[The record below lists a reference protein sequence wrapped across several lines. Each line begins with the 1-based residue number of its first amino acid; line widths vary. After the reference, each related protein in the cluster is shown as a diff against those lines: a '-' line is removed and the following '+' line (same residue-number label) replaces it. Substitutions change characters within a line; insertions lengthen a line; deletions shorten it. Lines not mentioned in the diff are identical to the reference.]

1 MSQPS
6 QFQMDSLTLMLNV
19 KTQEV
24 KQNLCD
30 TNDQLQ
36 TYSLELTIV
45 YNYSIVDLEE
55 PKKGVG
61 YSQQATS

>member
-1 MSQPS
+1 
-6 QFQMDSLTLMLNV
+6 MDSLTLTLNV

-24 KQNLCD
+24 RQNLCD

-55 PKKGVG
+55 QKKELVTVNR
-61 YSQQATS
+61 QLVKVQNEN